1 MKVLIGVEC
10 VYCLLN
16 NQSMRGF
23 VGFYL
28 VYHHNSLDRVD
39 SKMESREGE
48 RQGEYFQ
55 EETYTPT

>member
-1 MKVLIGVEC
+1 MGYSI
-10 VYCLLN
+10 
-16 NQSMRGF
+16 
-23 VGFYL
+23 
-28 VYHHNSLDRVD
+28 YHHNSLDRVD